1 VCWLW
6 CSGLL
11 VSAERGPIIDKN
23 LARDVLRT
31 TFQSNAVLQDLLP
44 ALKAGCGKEE
54 YRTYA
59 KAIAAV
65 IAESGLQI
73 MNRIFA
79 EHPELEAEVDAAITK
94 AGRY

>member
-1 VCWLW
+1 MDQEL
-6 CSGLL
+6 S
-11 VSAERGPIIDKN
+11 RRIIR
-23 LARDVLRT
+23 A
-31 TFQSNAVLQDLLP
+31 TFQSNGVLEDLLP
-44 ALKAGCGKEE
+44 ALKAGCAEDE

-59 KAIAAV
+59 RAIAAV

-94 AGRY
+94 TGRY